1 MPFFKKPTLSLIDSV
16 FDNEIITNLSNH
28 NIDIKDNYNKYKL
41 FLQLSLNELN
51 LCLLDSKKKT
61 FVAFESY
68 TFDTNTKIP
77 TESEKIE
84 LLSGTVNDIIAT
96 HRWLKKPF
104 KSVHIIFFNN
114 KSTLVPA
121 SFFSVNYIEDYLKF
135 NNFVDDYEVITFDKL
150 KQTDAYNVYALPEN
164 IKKVFFKHFPHC
176 RIFHFSSTLIEGL
189 LIRHKDQS
197 VKNKVFLNVHLS
209 NFVIIVLEK
218 KQLRYYNSFNY
229 SSTDDFIYYLLFVL
243 EQLNLLS
250 TVIELT
256 VSGKIDKKSALYLL
270 LNQYISKVKF
280 SERSTNYMYSDVF
293 NQVPSHDYYN
303 LLNMDSCV

>member
-1 MPFFKKPTLSLIDSV
+1 MSFLKKPTLSLIDSV
-16 FDNEIITNLSNH
+16 FDKDIIANLSNQ
-28 NIDIKDNYNKYKL
+28 NIDIKDNYYKYKL
-41 FLQLSLNELN
+41 FLQLSCHEFN
-51 LCLLDSKKKT
+51 LCLLDLKNKT
-61 FVAFESY
+61 FVALESY
-68 TFDTNTKIP
+68 TFVNNTNIP
-77 TESEKIE
+77 AESGTNE

-104 KSVHIIFFNN
+104 RSVHIIFFNH

-121 SFFSVNYIEDYLKF
+121 SLFKVNYLEDYFKF
-135 NNFVDDYEVITFDKL
+135 NNFVDDDEVITFDKL
-150 KQTDAYNVYALPEN
+150 KQVDAYNVYALPEY

-189 LIRHKDQS
+189 LIRYKDQS

-229 SSTDDFIYYLLFVL
+229 SSNDDFIYYLLFVL

-256 VSGKIDKKSALYLL
+256 VSGKIDKKSTLYLL
-270 LNQYISKVKF
+270 LNQYISNVQF
-280 SERSTNYMYSDVF
+280 SERSTNYIYSDVF
-293 NQVPSHDYYN
+293 NQIPSHYYYN
-303 LLNMDSCV
+303 LLNMDSCE